1 MNKWEDGKD
10 HNMPQDFANAD
21 YINWIPLQVKIK
33 NLTLIKETE
42 DDGSAVAKATPL
54 FDSVALIG
62 VNDNSYSR
70 EFGTKIFLLEGAR
83 TDINKIILKK

>member
-1 MNKWEDGKD
+1 MMKVPID
-10 HNMPQDFANAD
+10 
-21 YINWIPLQVKIK
+21 
-33 NLTLIKETE
+33 
-42 DDGSAVAKATPL
+42 KATPL

-83 TDINKIILKK
+83 TDIDKIIFKKIEEYKKGQ